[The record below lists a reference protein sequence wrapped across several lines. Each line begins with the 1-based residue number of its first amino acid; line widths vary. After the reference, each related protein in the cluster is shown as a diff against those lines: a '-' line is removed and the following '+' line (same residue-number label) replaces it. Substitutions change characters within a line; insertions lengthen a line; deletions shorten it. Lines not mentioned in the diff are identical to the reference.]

1 MSLGE
6 VVERYAQAIFE
17 LGEEHN
23 LLASLCDGMAAF
35 ARSYEQSAELRA
47 VLSNPLIPKDQ
58 VAQALRNVAQRSGV
72 ADLGISAL
80 LVLWKRNRLSAITGI
95 AARLSE
101 LRDGKEGI
109 VRAHLTTAVQMPD
122 SYYQAVSDRIAQATR
137 KRVIL
142 EHHVDSALVAGAVA
156 RVGGSV
162 LDASVQGRLVKFK
175 QQVLSAIAAGAV

>member
-1 MSLGE
+1 MSLGQ

-17 LGEEHN
+17 LGQEHD
-23 LLASLCDGMAAF
+23 LLGSLCQGMADF
-35 ARSYEQSAELRA
+35 GSNYDKSADLRE

-58 VAQALRNVAQRSGV
+58 VAQALRSVAQQSGV
-72 ADLGISAL
+72 PDLGISAL
-80 LVLWKRNRLSAITGI
+80 LVLWKRNRLSAITAI

-101 LRDGKEGI
+101 LRDNQEGI

-122 SYYQAVSDRIAQATR
+122 SYYQAVSDRIAQATH

-142 EHHVDSALVAGAVA
+142 EHQVDSQLVAGAVA

-162 LDASVQGRLVKFK
+162 LDASVQGRLTKFK
-175 QQVLSAIAAGAV
+175 QQVLSALAAGSL